1 MEFTKVCKNCGKTF
15 STDNRHKIC
24 CCYKC
29 RSSYEKMMKR
39 LNSQSL
45 ETAASPVEGKAV
57 KKLLSP
63 SQVADY
69 LCVSKKTVYN
79 YIASGVIACIELPGR
94 KMISR
99 DQLDSLFKN
108 STQKVPI
115 AINFNDYIT
124 FYQMCDEYHFSYNYV
139 RNVCKEQGLK
149 PIIRSSIKYYKRDL
163 VAEAFLKHGEIVAA
177 AKAERQKEYA
187 RRKEVR
193 KSKEYINVN
202 EVEHSMD
209 EYSFAEIMKIYHL
222 DRNQVWTFAHNNEV
236 HTRHVGRFVLFNK
249 KEFDEIFSV
258 TPPFDF

>member
-39 LNSQSL
+39 LNSQSSEL
-45 ETAASPVEGKAV
+45 AASPETRETTR
-57 KKLLSP
+57 KLLSP

-79 YIASGVIACIELPGR
+79 YIASGVIACIDLPGR

-108 STQKVPI
+108 STQKAPI

-124 FYQMCDEYHFSYNYV
+124 FYQMCDEYNFSYNYV

-149 PIIRSSIKYYKRDL
+149 PIIRSSIKYYKKDL
-163 VAEAFLKHGEIVAA
+163 VAEAFRKHSEMVAA

-187 RRKEVR
+187 RRKEAR
-193 KSKEYINVN
+193 KSKEYVNVN
-202 EVEHSMD
+202 EIEHSAD
-209 EYSFAEIMKIYHL
+209 EYSFAEIMEMYHL
-222 DRNQVWTFAHNNEV
+222 DRNQVWTYAHNNGV

-249 KEFDEIFSV
+249 DEFDEIFSV
-258 TPPFDF
+258 TPPFNL